1 MNAGFVADAP
11 TSGQR
16 GGLMWPLLAVAASIV
31 CWSVGE
37 DWRQEMI
44 PLTQQLKSASTLAKR
59 GAPQEILALRQQA
72 QAAARQRREIEL
84 QLKAEGDL
92 ELVRAYLNS
101 DLRRVCLDS
110 LAKNCAVRLADDS
123 LTDRASTAASP
134 ATATTTATTTAA
146 KVTGAAGSTS
156 LGILRARATVSGL
169 FETDEPVRL
178 LQLLSQDSG
187 RVWRTNGVMVRGN
200 SFEVDVERLVLV
212 PTTVS
217 SR

>member
-1 MNAGFVADAP
+1 MNLGFVADAP
-11 TSGQR
+11 TVGQR
-16 GGLMWPLLAVAASIV
+16 SGWMWPLLAVAASIV

-44 PLTQQLKSASTLAKR
+44 PLTQQLKSASALAKR
-59 GAPQEILALRQQA
+59 GAPQEILALRQHA

-134 ATATTTATTTAA
+134 AAGA
-146 KVTGAAGSTS
+146 KVAGAAGSNN

-178 LQLLSQDSG
+178 LKLLSQDGG
-187 RVWRTNGVMVRGN
+187 RVWRTNGVLVRGN

-212 PTTVS
+212 PATVS
-217 SR
+217 GR

>member
-1 MNAGFVADAP
+1 MNAGFVADTP
-11 TSGQR
+11 TAGGR
-16 GGLMWPLLAVAASIV
+16 GGWMWPLLAVAASIV

-37 DWRQEMI
+37 DWRQELI
-44 PLTQQLKSASTLAKR
+44 PLTQQLKSASALAKR
-59 GAPQEILALRQQA
+59 GPPQEILALRQRA
-72 QAAARQRREIEL
+72 QTAARQRHEIEL

-123 LTDRASTAASP
+123 LTDRATTPSSP
-134 ATATTTATTTAA
+134 AGSA
-146 KVTGAAGSTS
+146 KAGGTAGSNS

-169 FETDEPVRL
+169 FDTDEPMRL
-178 LQLLSQDSG
+178 LKLLSQDSG
-187 RVWRTNGVMVRGN
+187 RVWRTNGVLVRGN

-212 PTTVS
+212 PATAS
-217 SR
+217 AR

>member
-1 MNAGFVADAP
+1 
-11 TSGQR
+11 
-16 GGLMWPLLAVAASIV
+16 
-31 CWSVGE
+31 
-37 DWRQEMI
+37 
-44 PLTQQLKSASTLAKR
+44 
-59 GAPQEILALRQQA
+59 
-72 QAAARQRREIEL
+72 
-84 QLKAEGDL
+84 LKAEGDL

-134 ATATTTATTTAA
+134 ATATATTTATTTAA